1 MPFKKE
7 QIDDYITV
15 DFSRSNCERI
25 NQLESEKVSLKSK
38 IDDLNEMFQAQS
50 NEINDLKFRLNK
62 YEPQSNDIISL
73 SEQDTDHISEFN
85 QSEQTILN
93 LQEQESNH
101 NTFFSNF

>member
-15 DFSRSNCERI
+15 DFSRSNRERI

-85 QSEQTILN
+85 QSEQTIL

>member
-15 DFSRSNCERI
+15 DFSRSNRERI

-85 QSEQTILN
+85 QSEQTMLN

>member
-15 DFSRSNCERI
+15 DFSRSNRERI

-62 YEPQSNDIISL
+62 YEPQSNDIISF

-85 QSEQTILN
+85 QSEQTMLN
-93 LQEQESNH
+93 LQESNH